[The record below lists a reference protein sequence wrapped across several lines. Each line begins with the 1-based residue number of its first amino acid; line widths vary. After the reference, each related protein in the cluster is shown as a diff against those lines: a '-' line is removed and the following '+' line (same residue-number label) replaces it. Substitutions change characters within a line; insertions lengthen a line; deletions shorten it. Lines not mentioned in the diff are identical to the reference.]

1 MSATWQAVDLD
12 FLSLLWKAWKLISV
26 FTCCKL
32 ELFCE
37 SRRVSS
43 NLQHLRI
50 CVLNEDKLTVPRR
63 ERIKTVSNL
72 HLFLQGLCSSGIHR
86 SAGNPDP
93 IPALASLGARQ
104 LRHSSFLPFPMP
116 QASSKKHLGKCDYSK
131 AIAQPA
137 GPCPVRSVWTSVPNT
152 PHLEVSVAIMAIYF

>member
-1 MSATWQAVDLD
+1 MK
-12 FLSLLWKAWKLISV
+12 KAWKLISV

-63 ERIKTVSNL
+63 ERIKPVSNL
-72 HLFLQGLCSSGIHR
+72 HVFLQGLCSSGIHR
-86 SAGNPDP
+86 SAGSPDP

-116 QASSKKHLGKCDYSK
+116 QAFSKKHLGKRDYSK

-137 GPCPVRSVWTSVPNT
+137 GPLPCQVCLNQCTQHTSPGSQCCNNGNLF
-152 PHLEVSVAIMAIYF
+152 LEN